1 VNLAVSEV
9 CQSDIGCL
17 EAFFPHTKCLTSV
30 KLLTNMLDLLTVG
43 PKFTRPTCRVAAA
56 VIDRYLLRAIA
67 RPQQQTRRPP
77 LPLFDR
83 WDRQT
88 DGRTDG
94 RTLDRFVTHT
104 AYDANRVMKPAL
116 RPRMQ
121 INNIQLQCGAM
132 QGACTVY
139 LFYSQ
144 CRLYLHMGPGHPQPN
159 GAPR

>member
-1 VNLAVSEV
+1 LRSRKA

-43 PKFTRPTCRVAAA
+43 PKYYAAHMSRCSSSYRSISAAGPRPTSAANPPAAAAA
-56 VIDRYLLRAIA
+56 VRSMGQI
-67 RPQQQTRRPP
+67 
-77 LPLFDR
+77 
-83 WDRQT
+83 

-104 AYDANRVMKPAL
+104 AYDANRVMKSAL

-144 CRLYLHMGPGHPQPN
+144 CRLYLHRGPAHPQPN